1 MIKIDPQWSA
11 NLFYLLLEMIQ
22 NWKELANKPESNI
35 PQQYNEIFS
44 ALLAEG
50 VTFPNQIKFLDW
62 PKIGHNHDQE
72 KLEPA
77 TTKNTVKASTA
88 DEAVEAKIE
97 KIDQNLAPKPQPETS
112 PEAEKTTASKPSA
125 LLDTSFTRIIKQ
137 AAKERKSLLSS
148 IKQNNE
154 AALIIDIFNDYSST
168 VNKIAEDLDNDNHA
182 DIHKSSRKRLIL
194 MAKDENAKME
204 AIYDVLSQWMAV
216 ESDDAD
222 IKDEAYRAM
231 VDYLAKLEVD
241 DDDYEIQSDIDIHDQ
256 DNDIELKQESVGVDK
271 VVIDKIIEPKI
282 EKKLVEKHEKNKS
295 ENKSESNSLDN
306 KTSDED
312 QSSVENQFETNKNNE
327 SNTQVDKEF
336 IDPFVS
342 SIPKKFSNNI
352 SKNYFAE
359 ESHKI
364 DQLSPYSFTKSKSKN
379 LKSPIS
385 NNFLP
390 KDGKSHQK
398 SPSLTSQL
406 TPTPIKGHLT
416 SDKRSLTSNIP
427 KSPAS
432 QNDSII
438 SKNKNVHFSPE
449 PSSILRRQPT
459 EHFSSISA
467 IHEKNEE
474 SASVKINNQF
484 NNSDSESDVDED
496 FDARMTKCRKDREKR
511 EKDLEA
517 ELLRLEKQRETTQNN
532 LKSIYSNKKDQRE
545 SYVYTSNILESTA
558 KSHPDQALQ
567 STPKNLANPYSSTL
581 PPKKTFTTVNHSD
594 ITTGQLSE
602 GHIHHHINIDRLS
615 IISHSR
621 HLDANIQAYSRR
633 ENAAM
638 QHVCSM
644 KDKIDDQNRVL
655 DGLLASREQDVC
667 RNEDMRRKLESQK
680 ARVRELKDEYAR
692 KQRAL
697 ENARKSEIAEV
708 DDEKKNQQFMESVDR
723 LYKFKLEELA
733 NEKSRLAA
741 ASARWQFIEQE
752 RFAKNQEDDIRLE
765 RSIANNLTAT
775 VLNKSVEPPIE
786 QISYLK
792 RSANQQYSIAS
803 QLGKSRIDITGRY
816 NIKNTSNFQTAE
828 HDQNFMN
835 AFKSEFNKIIA
846 N

>member
-35 PQQYNEIFS
+35 PQNYNELFS
-44 ALLAEG
+44 DLLAEG
-50 VTFPNQIKFLDW
+50 VTFPNQIKFLNW
-62 PKIGHNHDQE
+62 PKISHSHDQE

-97 KIDQNLAPKPQPETS
+97 EIDQNLALKPQPETS
-112 PEAEKTTASKPSA
+112 PEAEKTTSSKPSA
-125 LLDTSFTRIIKQ
+125 FLDASFTRIIKQ

-154 AALIIDIFNDYSST
+154 AAVIIDIFNDYSST

-216 ESDDAD
+216 ESDDPD
-222 IKDEAYRAM
+222 IKDEAYRVM
-231 VDYLAKLEVD
+231 VDDLAKLDVD
-241 DDDYEIQSDIDIHDQ
+241 NDEIQSDIDIHDQ
-256 DNDIELKQESVGVDK
+256 DNEIEPKQESVGEDK
-271 VVIDKIIEPKI
+271 VVIDKVIEPKF
-282 EKKLVEKHEKNKS
+282 EKKPVEKNEKNDS

-312 QSSVENQFETNKNNE
+312 QSSVENQFKTNKNNE

-342 SIPKKFSNNI
+342 SIPKKSIKNI
-352 SKNYFAE
+352 SKNSFAE
-359 ESHKI
+359 ESHKN

-406 TPTPIKGHLT
+406 TPTAMKGHPT
-416 SDKRSLTSNIP
+416 SDRRSLTSNIP

-432 QNDSII
+432 QNDSIT
-438 SKNKNVHFSPE
+438 SKNKNVHFSSE
-449 PSSILRRQPT
+449 PSSILRRPPT

-467 IHEKNEE
+467 IHEKDEE
-474 SASVKINNQF
+474 SSPVKIDNQF

-532 LKSIYSNKKDQRE
+532 LKSTHSYQKDQRE
-545 SYVYTSNILESTA
+545 SHVYTSNILEPTA
-558 KSHPDQALQ
+558 KSHPDKALQ
-567 STPKNLANPYSSTL
+567 STPKNHLNPYLSTL

-594 ITTGQLSE
+594 ITTGKLSE
-602 GHIHHHINIDRLS
+602 GHIHHHIDIDRLS

-633 ENAAM
+633 VNAEM

-644 KDKIDDQNRVL
+644 KDKIDDQSRVL

-667 RNEDMRRKLESQK
+667 RNEDMCRKLESQK
-680 ARVRELKDEYAR
+680 TRVRELKDEYAR

-708 DDEKKNQQFMESVDR
+708 DVEKKNQQFMESVDR
-723 LYKFKLEELA
+723 LYKLKLEELA

-741 ASARWQFIEQE
+741 ASARWQIIEQE

-775 VLNKSVEPPIE
+775 VLNKSVEPPIK

-792 RSANQQYSIAS
+792 RSANQQDSIAS